1 MRARALHRFCPEQ
14 VQQDAEARI
23 EEVRRAAEAAALE
36 RESAMQRSGDEDSDW
51 EPDAPG
57 LPAIGRAA
65 TPSTA
70 SSKSTGRVHTSRPT
84 LHDAEVAPETAASK
98 AAARTQKQKPLE
110 ARQAEQK
117 EELVKVRCARW
128 NVFTV
133 ISTVEIFRRGD
144 SIFEQRFSLPR
155 RCN

>member
-1 MRARALHRFCPEQ
+1 
-14 VQQDAEARI
+14 
-23 EEVRRAAEAAALE
+23 
-36 RESAMQRSGDEDSDW
+36 MQRSGDEDSDW

-84 LHDAEVAPETAASK
+84 LHDAEVAPEAAASK

-117 EELVKVRCARW
+117 EELVKVRCAPLECFHRDLYGRYFPPW
-128 NVFTV
+128 R
-133 ISTVEIFRRGD
+133 SH
-144 SIFEQRFSLPR
+144 L
-155 RCN
+155 